1 MPKPTTAEQVLKAI
15 YEAHADAFADAR
27 RLSALFSDYSGG
39 QLKAQQNQLDI
50 FLKCEGNTCIL
61 NLRNAPKQ
69 KQQTEYHRLTQE
81 MVNGYGMQKE
91 AALKVSG
98 AFWRVTIGTEPP
110 VPAGESVPAK
120 ACVTFDLPK
129 KTVDSVMTAEEMFR
143 RGKSYCYAPGMPAR
157 QWWPKAMQWFEKA
170 AEQNHLEAQKTLGGW
185 YSVRRFQDEGIFA
198 NPVKSAYWYCRAA
211 EQGDA
216 ASQLQLGRYY
226 RDGFGVEQDYDQAV
240 YWCRKAAEGNCL
252 WAMDDLSRCYREG
265 IGTAKDPVQADYWQ
279 RKAGHPPKAAPPSG
293 NVVPPRK

>member
-1 MPKPTTAEQVLKAI
+1 
-15 YEAHADAFADAR
+15 
-27 RLSALFSDYSGG
+27 
-39 QLKAQQNQLDI
+39 
-50 FLKCEGNTCIL
+50 
-61 NLRNAPKQ
+61 
-69 KQQTEYHRLTQE
+69 
-81 MVNGYGMQKE
+81 
-91 AALKVSG
+91 
-98 AFWRVTIGTEPP
+98 
-110 VPAGESVPAK
+110 
-120 ACVTFDLPK
+120 
-129 KTVDSVMTAEEMFR
+129 
-143 RGKSYCYAPGMPAR
+143 
-157 QWWPKAMQWFEKA
+157 MQWFEKA

-293 NVVPPRK
+293 NVVSPRK